1 MKNDNN
7 TNKNKNRN
15 GFTIPKEDYEF
26 IVKRGNE
33 IIDEIFGDPLKI
45 IKDLEKN
52 KEKRES

>member
-15 GFTIPKEDYEF
+15 NGFSMSREDYEF

-45 IKDLEKN
+45 IEDLEKN
-52 KEKRES
+52 KKRES

>member
-26 IVKRGNE
+26 IMKRGSE
-33 IIDEIFGDPLKI
+33 IIEEFFGEPLKI
-45 IKDLEKN
+45 IKEIEKN
-52 KEKRES
+52 EKKRES